1 VYHSGTRAA
10 FIAFLSGIALAAHAQ
25 KPPAPL
31 PGGYPAKTVRVMVG
45 TSPGGGVDAI
55 TRGVA
60 QKLSE
65 QWGQSFVVENRT
77 GGGGV
82 LAVTLLA
89 QAAPDGYTLYGGG
102 SQVVTATPL
111 KKVPFD
117 TRVVLAPV
125 VQFTSS
131 SYFLLV
137 HPSLLVRS
145 VKELVAL
152 AKKRPGTLN
161 YGSAGAGSASHL
173 GGELF
178 KFRTGI
184 DLMHIPYKGNG
195 QALIDLVSG
204 QTQMMFTSTI
214 SGSPHVKSGRA
225 RAIAVSSLKRVPAY
239 PDVPTVSESGV
250 PGYELDN
257 MYGLYAP
264 AGVPAPI
271 LNALNREVSQIMSS
285 PEVRSRVTADGAE
298 VAPPASPPEFA
309 KRFAQEIDMWEKF
322 IKTSDIK
329 LD

>member
-1 VYHSGTRAA
+1 MAA
-10 FIAFLSGIALAAHAQ
+10 LSCVAAASHAQ
-25 KPPAPL
+25 KPAAPS
-31 PGGYPAKTVRVMVG
+31 PGGYPAKSVRVMVG
-45 TSPGGGVDAI
+45 TSPGGGVDTI
-55 TRGVA
+55 TRSVA

-65 QWGQSFVVENRT
+65 QMGQSFVVENRT

-102 SQVVTATPL
+102 SQVVSATPL

-117 TRVVLAPV
+117 TRIVLAPV
-125 VQFTSS
+125 AQFTTS

-137 HPSLLVRS
+137 HPSLPVRS

-152 AKKRPGTLN
+152 AKQRPGTLN
-161 YGSAGAGSASHL
+161 YGSAGAGSTSHL

-257 MYGLYAP
+257 RYGLYAP
-264 AGVPAPI
+264 AGVPAAI
-271 LNALNREVSQIMSS
+271 LNALSREVGQAMSS
-285 PEVRSRVTADGAE
+285 PEAKARVVADGAE
-298 VAPPASPPEFA
+298 VAPPNTPAEF
-309 KRFAQEIDMWEKF
+309 KERFAREIDMWEKF
-322 IKTSDIK
+322 IKSSGIK